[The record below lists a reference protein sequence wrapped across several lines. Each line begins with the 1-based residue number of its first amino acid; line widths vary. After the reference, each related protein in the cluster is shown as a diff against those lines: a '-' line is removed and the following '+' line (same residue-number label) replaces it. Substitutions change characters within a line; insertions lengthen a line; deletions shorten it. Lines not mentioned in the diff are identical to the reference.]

1 MQEILYLLKNHF
13 VRVSFGNRSGIPRKK
28 AFFPNNSRTSIEEMS
43 EYLHIKF
50 TIPEDLGLKM
60 KNIRAVK

>member
-1 MQEILYLLKNHF
+1 
-13 VRVSFGNRSGIPRKK
+13 
-28 AFFPNNSRTSIEEMS
+28 MS

-60 KNIRAVK
+60 KNIRAVKQIFIYVKNTI